1 MKANFVITNPVHFL
15 ALGFGS
21 GLTKPAP
28 GTWGTIAAVP
38 LILLTSYFVAFDSYL
53 FVFICVLSFILGI
66 YLCGKAARDVGVHDH
81 SAIVWDEFVGLFV
94 SMMWLPMN
102 WKTLLLAF
110 LLFRLFDILKPW
122 PISWLDK
129 HVHGGFGIMVDDVL
143 AGMMACGVIHILLAL
158 GL

>member
-1 MKANFVITNPVHFL
+1 LSEHPKSTIGPIKPMKANFVITNPVHFL

-21 GLTKPAP
+21 GLMKPAP

-102 WKTLLLAF
+102 SLADF
-110 LLFRLFDILKPW
+110 MAGQTCARWFW
-122 PISWLDK
+122 N
-129 HVHGGFGIMVDDVL
+129 HG
-143 AGMMACGVIHILLAL
+143 
-158 GL
+158 